1 MIERIVTWA
10 VDRRWL
16 VLLLTAIAA
25 IVGAVSLSRLPID
38 AVPDITNNQVQV
50 NVVAPALSPEL
61 IEKQVTFPI
70 ETALAGI
77 RGLESTRSL
86 SRNGFA
92 QVTAIFSDAA
102 DIYFARQ
109 QVQERL
115 TSAQEALPGGV
126 RPEMGPIATG
136 LGEVYIWTLH
146 FAERAHDRHNPGE
159 PGLQPDGSYITP
171 EGDRLANEADKAT
184 YLHTVQDWIVAPQI
198 KSVDGV
204 AGIDSLGGY
213 EKEYLVVADVQ
224 KLAALRLSLSDLATA
239 LERNNVAT
247 GGGTVNRN
255 GEGLAV
261 RADARILSLA
271 QLRDRVI
278 LSREGV
284 PITLGQVAQVRLGQ
298 GLRMGAGSENGREV
312 ITGTAIMRIGENSRT
327 VSSGVDA
334 KLRQIAPSLPRD
346 IVIEPVLDRTRLVDA
361 TITTV
366 VRNLAEGAL
375 LVIAVLFLLL
385 GNFRA
390 ALIAALVIPITMLL
404 TGFGML
410 RFGVSANLMSLGAL
424 DFGLIVDGAVIIVE
438 NALRRIA
445 DHQHREG
452 RMLTVSER
460 LETVAAA
467 AREMIRPSVY
477 GQAIVM
483 IVYVPLLTLTG
494 VEGRT
499 FEPMAMTVLIALAFA
514 FILSL
519 TFVPA
524 AIAICLSRRV
534 EEKENRIV
542 GWLRQRYEPG
552 LDRAMQWPRTMIGI
566 ALGALAL
573 GGIAFSTLGQEF
585 LPQLDEGDVLVSAF
599 RVPGTSVEQ
608 SQKMQAQI
616 DRALS
621 GMPEIRTVF
630 SRTGTA
636 EVAADPM
643 PPNATDIFIMLKPR
657 DEWPDPSERKAAVV
671 ERIEARLSQV
681 PGHAYEV
688 TQPIQMRFNEL
699 IAGVRSDVAVKIFGE
714 DFGEMNATASR
725 IAAVLRRIPSAQD
738 VKVEQTEGLPMLDIA
753 YDQDRAS
760 RIGVTAQDV
769 TDTVAIAVGG
779 REAGRIYEG
788 DRSFPV
794 VIRLADATRANL
806 EALGHTPVATPA
818 GSFVPLASVADIG
831 VVDGPNQISREN
843 GKRRVVV
850 QANVR
855 GRDVSSVVAEAQAA
869 IEKDV
874 ALPAGIWL
882 TWGGQ
887 FENLA
892 SARDRLAIVVP
903 ACFALI
909 LLLLYGALKSVR
921 DAAIVFTGVPLA
933 LVGGAL
939 ALLLRGMPF
948 SISAAVGF
956 IALSGIAVL
965 NGLVML
971 TSIQQLV
978 EEGRDAAAAARD
990 GALARLRPVAMTALV
1005 ASLGFLPMALGHGAG
1020 AEVQKPLATVVIG
1033 GLMSATLLTLF
1044 VLPTLYARF
1053 GRDRGR
1059 AGIGEGCPRKTP
1071 DASCGRAPSVLLP
1084 TSPISGDDRG

>member
-1 MIERIVTWA
+1 MIDRIVTWA
-10 VDRRWL
+10 IDRRWL
-16 VLLLTAIAA
+16 VLLFTAIAA
-25 IVGAVSLSRLPID
+25 IVGAVSLARLPID

-50 NVVAPALSPEL
+50 NVLAPALSPEL
-61 IEKQVTFPI
+61 IEKQVAFPI

-77 RGLESTRSL
+77 KGLENTRSL

-92 QVTAIFSDAA
+92 QVTAVFSDST
-102 DIYFARQ
+102 DIYFARA

-115 TSAQEALPGGV
+115 TAAQESLPGGV
-126 RPEMGPIATG
+126 KPEMGPIATG
-136 LGEVYIWTLH
+136 LGEVYIWTLRY
-146 FAERAHDRHNPGE
+146 AGRAHEQHRPGE

-198 KSVDGV
+198 KTVDGV

-213 EKEYLVVADVQ
+213 EKEYLVVPDVQ
-224 KLAALRLSLSDLATA
+224 QLAALKLSLADLATA

-261 RADARILSLA
+261 RADARIRSLA
-271 QLRDRVI
+271 QLRGTI
-278 LSREGV
+278 IASREGT
-284 PITLGQVAQVRLGQ
+284 PITLGQVAEVRLGQ
-298 GLRMGAGSENGREV
+298 GIRMGAGSENGREV

-334 KLRQIAPSLPRD
+334 KLKAIAPSLPRD
-346 IVIEPVLDRTRLVDA
+346 VVIEPVLDRTRLVNSTIA
-361 TITTV
+361 TVT
-366 VRNLAEGAL
+366 RNLAEGAL
-375 LVIAVLFLLL
+375 LVTAVLFVLL

-410 RFGVSANLMSLGAL
+410 HVGVSANLMSLGAL

-445 DHQHREG
+445 GGQHAEG
-452 RMLTVSER
+452 RTLILSER
-460 LETVAAA
+460 LAVVSGA

-477 GQAIVM
+477 GQAI
-483 IVYVPLLTLTG
+483 IILVYVPLLTLSG
-494 VEGRT
+494 VEGKT
-499 FEPMAMTVLIALAFA
+499 FEPMALTVIIALLFA
-514 FILSL
+514 FVLSL

-524 AIAICLSRRV
+524 AIAIALSGPL
-534 EEKENRIV
+534 EEKEGRVI
-542 GWLRQRYEPG
+542 GWLRRRYEPS
-552 LDRAMQWPRTMIGI
+552 LDRAMRRPSLTIGVAI
-566 ALGALAL
+566 GALAL
-573 GGIAFSTLGQEF
+573 AAGAYSTLGQEF

-616 DRALS
+616 EQALH

-636 EVAADPM
+636 EVASDPM
-643 PPNATDIFIMLKPR
+643 PPNATDTFIMLKDR
-657 DEWPDPSERKAAVV
+657 KEWPDPSEAKAAVV
-671 ERIEARLSQV
+671 ERIEARLAQV

-699 IAGVRSDVAVKIFGE
+699 IAGVRSDVAVKVFGE
-714 DFGEMNATASR
+714 DFAEMNATAAK
-725 IAAVLRRIPSAQD
+725 IAGVLRRTAGAED

-753 YDQDRAS
+753 YAQDRAA
-760 RIGVTAQDV
+760 RVGVRAQDV
-769 TDTVAIAVGG
+769 ADTIATAVGG
-779 REAGRIYEG
+779 REAGRIFEG

-794 VIRLADATRANL
+794 VIRLADAARADI
-806 EALGHTPVATPA
+806 ETLGQTPVPTPA
-818 GSFVPLASVADIG
+818 GSFVPLASVADIQL
-831 VVDGPNQISREN
+831 VEGPNQISREN

-855 GRDVSSVVAEAQAA
+855 GRDVASVVADARAVIARQ
-869 IEKDV
+869 V
-874 ALPAGIWL
+874 QLPAGTWL
-882 TWGGQ
+882 EWGGQ

-892 SARDRLAIVVP
+892 SARDRLALVVP

-909 LLLLYGALKSVR
+909 LLLLFGALGNVR
-921 DAAIVFTGVPLA
+921 DAVIVFTGVPLA
-933 LVGGAL
+933 LVGGVL

-956 IALSGIAVL
+956 VALSGIAVL

-978 EEGRDAAAAARD
+978 AEGLDPATAART
-990 GALARLRPVAMTALV
+990 GAIARLRPVAMTALV
-1005 ASLGFLPMALGHGAG
+1005 ASLGFVPMALGHGAG

-1033 GLMSATLLTLF
+1033 GLLSATLLTLF
-1044 VLPTLYARF
+1044 VLPTLYAR
-1053 GRDRGR
+1053 GNRTLREPHSR
-1059 AGIGEGCPRKTP
+1059 RQP
-1071 DASCGRAPSVLLP
+1071 
-1084 TSPISGDDRG
+1084 